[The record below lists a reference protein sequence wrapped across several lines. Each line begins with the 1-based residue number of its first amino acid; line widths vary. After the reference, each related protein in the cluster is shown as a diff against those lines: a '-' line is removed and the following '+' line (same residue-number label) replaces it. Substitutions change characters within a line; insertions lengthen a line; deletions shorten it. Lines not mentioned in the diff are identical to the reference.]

1 MYPIIKILVTDN
13 VITISNTAV
22 SFNYDE
28 LPYGAIGYKNNGTSE
43 SSENNLNNYWK
54 FIDEILQ
61 HYNLTTD
68 NYITLKS
75 IEIDINFYG
84 ISN

>member
-43 SSENNLNNYWK
+43 SSENNLNNY
-54 FIDEILQ
+54 FLPNI
-61 HYNLTTD
+61 
-68 NYITLKS
+68 
-75 IEIDINFYG
+75 
-84 ISN
+84 